1 MKKAEKEIIIKIAA
15 YATKHQHEN
24 VCLIDIAN
32 ALWRLSE
39 NNLDLAQLHYFKEKN
54 HD

>member
-1 MKKAEKEIIIKIAA
+1 MKKAEKEIIIEIAS
-15 YATKHQHEN
+15 YATQHQHEN

-39 NNLDLAQLHYFKEKN
+39 NNLDLAYIHHFKEKN